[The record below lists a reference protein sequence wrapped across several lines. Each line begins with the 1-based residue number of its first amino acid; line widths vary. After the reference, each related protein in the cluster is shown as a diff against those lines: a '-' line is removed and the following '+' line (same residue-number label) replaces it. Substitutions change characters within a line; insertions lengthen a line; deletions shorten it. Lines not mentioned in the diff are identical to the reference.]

1 MRFVFKTSYDA
12 DLGLFKHG
20 AHRFWYIL
28 LALFALATP
37 WLVSDYFLGELT
49 LMLIWS
55 IAGMGLMILVGQS
68 GQASLGHAAFLAVGA
83 YSCVLLQERLGL
95 SFVPAFLL
103 AGALSGLTGLLI
115 ALPITRLHGIYLGIA
130 TLALGILVEDI
141 IVLAEDLTGGV
152 NGLFAPDIEIAGYV
166 FNKYDKPSQLYFLV
180 LFITVIIVTLY
191 KNLLR
196 SPLGRAFAAVRDSE
210 VSAQAMGIRLSSTK
224 ALAFGISA
232 CFTGLAGAL
241 MGHFSGIFNNETFN
255 IIISIN
261 MLMMIVIGGLG
272 SIQGAFF
279 GAAVFVLLP
288 TVIAFSRDALASI
301 SSSGSIVIPGLE
313 AGIFAVIL
321 ISFLLFEPMGI
332 YGRWLKFRTWLELFP
347 FARRDM
353 FKRNQSFLKTERTR

>member
-12 DLGLFKHG
+12 DLGLFKHS

-28 LALFALATP
+28 LALCALATP
-37 WLVSDYFLGELT
+37 WLVNDYFLGELT
-49 LMLIWS
+49 LVLIWS
-55 IAGMGLMILVGQS
+55 IAGMGLMVLVGQS
-68 GQASLGHAAFLAVGA
+68 GQASLGHAAFLAIGA

-103 AGALSGLTGLLI
+103 AGFISGVAGMLI

-141 IVLAEDLTGGV
+141 IVLAENLTGGV
-152 NGLFAPDIEIAGYV
+152 NGLFAMDIEIAGHV
-166 FNKYDKPSQLYFLV
+166 FNKYENPRDLYFLV
-180 LFITVIIVTLY
+180 LFITVVIVWLY

-196 SPLGRAFAAVRDSE
+196 SPLGRAFAAIRDSE
-210 VSAQAMGIRLSSTK
+210 VSAQAMGVRIATTK
-224 ALAFGISA
+224 ALAFAISA

-241 MGHFSGIFNNETFN
+241 MGHFAGIFNNETFN

-288 TVIAFSRDALASI
+288 TVISFSRDALANLNGG
-301 SSSGSIVIPGLE
+301 GSIIIPGLE
-313 AGIFAVIL
+313 AGIFALIL
-321 ISFLLFEPMGI
+321 IVFLLFEPMGI
-332 YGRWLKFRTWLELFP
+332 YGKWLKLRTWLELFP